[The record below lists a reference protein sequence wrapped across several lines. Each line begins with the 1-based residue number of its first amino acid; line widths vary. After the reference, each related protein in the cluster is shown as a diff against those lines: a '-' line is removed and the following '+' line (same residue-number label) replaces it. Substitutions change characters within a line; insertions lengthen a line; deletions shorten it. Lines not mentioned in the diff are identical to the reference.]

1 MKIRPAREDEL
12 DALSEL
18 CLRSKALWGYDKD
31 FMERC
36 RAVLTLHSEELRTS
50 RVMVAEREGAV
61 LGIVQLMLLADR
73 AELYKL
79 FVDPAANGEGIGS
92 ALYAWAAE
100 TAKAEGAASLMIE
113 ADPDAV
119 PFYRSR
125 GAREEGSVAS
135 EVQPDRRLPLL
146 RHRL

>member
-12 DALSEL
+12 DALSAL

-36 RAVLTLHSEELRTS
+36 RAVLTLQPEELRTS
-50 RVMVAEREGAV
+50 RVMVAERKGAV
-61 LGIVQLMLLADR
+61 LGVVQLMLLADR

-79 FVDPAANGEGIGS
+79 FVEPAAKGEGIGA

-100 TAKAEGAASLMIE
+100 TAKAEGAACLMIE

>member
-12 DALSEL
+12 GALSEL
-18 CLRSKALWGYDKD
+18 CLRSKALWGYDRD

-36 RAVLTLHSEELRTS
+36 RAVLTLHPEELRTS
-50 RVMVAEREGAV
+50 RVMVAEREGV
-61 LGIVQLMLLADR
+61 VMGVVQLMLLEDR

-79 FVDPAANGEGIGS
+79 FVEPEVNGEGIGS

-100 TAKAEGAASLMIE
+100 TAKAEGAACLMIE

-125 GAREEGSVAS
+125 GARAEGSVAS